1 MPLPLFSLTF
11 LRYSFRSYFTGI
23 VGLGFSLSFGS
34 SFLGGVFTTGF
45 WPTAGLVGL
54 DIEVVDGAGVDLV
67 VEPEVAVVFV
77 GAGGVGF
84 AVVTPV
90 AGFGADVV
98 LAGVVGL
105 VVDPEVAVVF
115 VGAGGVGFAVVTPA
129 TGFGT
134 DVVLA
139 GVVGLVADPEVAV
152 VFVGA
157 GGVGLAVVTLVTGF
171 GTDAVVA
178 GGAGFAVEPAVAV
191 VFAGAGGVDL
201 TTIFG
206 VTTGAPAGEAGGDGL
221 ARLPLPEFTE
231 PLPELIDEPPA
242 LGLGREL
249 TLIGFSRMVPLDP
262 L

>member
-67 VEPEVAVVFV
+67 VEPEVAVVLV

-105 VVDPEVAVVF
+105 VVDPEVVVVF
-115 VGAGGVGFAVVTPA
+115 V
-129 TGFGT
+129 
-134 DVVLA
+134 
-139 GVVGLVADPEVAV
+139 
-152 VFVGA
+152 
-157 GGVGLAVVTLVTGF
+157 
-171 GTDAVVA
+171 
-178 GGAGFAVEPAVAV
+178 
-191 VFAGAGGVDL
+191 
-201 TTIFG
+201 
-206 VTTGAPAGEAGGDGL
+206 
-221 ARLPLPEFTE
+221 
-231 PLPELIDEPPA
+231 A
-242 LGLGREL
+242 LSFL
-249 TLIGFSRMVPLDP
+249 
-262 L
+262 

>member
-34 SFLGGVFTTGF
+34 SFLGGVLTTGF

-90 AGFGADVV
+90 AGFGANVV

-105 VVDPEVAVVF
+105 
-115 VGAGGVGFAVVTPA
+115 
-129 TGFGT
+129 
-134 DVVLA
+134 DV
-139 GVVGLVADPEVAV
+139 DPEVAV

-157 GGVGLAVVTLVTGF
+157 GGVGLAVGVLATGF

-178 GGAGFAVEPAVAV
+178 EGAGFVAEPAVAV
-191 VFAGAGGVDL
+191 VFVGAGGVDL

>member
-1 MPLPLFSLTF
+1 M
-11 LRYSFRSYFTGI
+11 
-23 VGLGFSLSFGS
+23 GLGFSLSFGS

-90 AGFGADVV
+90 AGFGTDVV

-105 VVDPEVAVVF
+105 VVDPEVVVVF
-115 VGAGGVGFAVVTPA
+115 VGAGGVGFVV
-129 TGFGT
+129 G
-134 DVVLA
+134 VLA
-139 GVVGLVADPEVAV
+139 
-152 VFVGA
+152 
-157 GGVGLAVVTLVTGF
+157 TGF

-178 GGAGFAVEPAVAV
+178 EGAGFVAEPAVAV
-191 VFAGAGGVDL
+191 VFVGAGGVDL